1 MKRYLVVLLALTM
14 IVTAMGSA
22 QAGKKKA
29 PKKVTREETAEYFA
43 PAYFSWNPTGAHN
56 IGGVSFPTGLGE
68 NFVSVEIEDATG
80 MPVSAAVGQDPEGD
94 GTVTTTDFC
103 TSTEEPLPIEPG
115 LEVVVFVFV
124 GPCTAPPGPAF
135 ATQGTVTATF
145 TNIP

>member
-1 MKRYLVVLLALTM
+1 MKRYLVVLLALSM
-14 IVTAMGSA
+14 VVAAMTSA
-22 QAGKKKA
+22 HAGKKKA
-29 PKKVTREETAEYFA
+29 PKKTTRVESADYFA
-43 PAYFSWNPTGAHN
+43 PAYFSWNPTGEHN
-56 IGGVSFPTGLGE
+56 IGGVSFPTTLTD
-68 NFVSVEIEDATG
+68 NFVSIEIEDTTG
-80 MPVSAAVGQDPEGD
+80 QPVSAAAGQDTEGD

-124 GPCTAPPGPAF
+124 GPCTSPPGPAF